1 MRDHQAGI
9 WHFSTAFSKSKWR
22 GLARFNAIALTGLAA
37 LVMAPTA
44 HAAITCERQITANVV
59 AFDKPL
65 MYNRLGAGNVNG
77 MMFALKRDVINTQSL
92 SPLTAGGLATP
103 GQLDL
108 RPDKRHRPLVLRVR
122 KGDCLTVNLQNLLTP
137 LANPLNVPLTEP
149 SGQLHTVFIDEQ
161 VKGRFVGFHAS
172 GVQLVNS
179 IADDGSN
186 TGQNVSSLVPQGGSK
201 SYVVYAEKEGVFNV
215 TSGGAVLGSDANQGN
230 SSNGLFGQLIVEP
243 TGAKIYRGQV
253 FEEEMRLAADANN
266 NGILDATE
274 LTATGQP
281 RIRYEAT
288 YPNTAPWTG
297 EGKGGLPILNMM
309 KCASATACEI
319 VHSEING
326 VIAGPN
332 ADGAF
337 PPSTY
342 PLESVGK
349 RNPTVPNRLE
359 PFRDFASVFHD
370 ETATG
375 QAFPGF
381 YINDPVFRYVL
392 AGVKDA
398 FMINYGSGGI
408 GSEIIANRLG
418 VGPTSDCADCAY
430 EEFFLTSLALND
442 PALTVDIPANVGLEN
457 LLPGQTPPAGTQGP
471 KANYVIGAEDAANVH
486 HSYIGDFVKFRNTH
500 IGKEQHV
507 FHLHNHQWL
516 YNSNDDNS
524 NYLDAQGIGPGAG
537 YTYEINFG
545 GSGNR
550 NKSAG
555 DAIFHCHFYPHFAQ
569 GMWYH
574 WRNNDTFS
582 AGTKLAASG
591 AGYHTARWALNNT
604 TPAVGSR
611 AYPDGEIV
619 AGTPIPAVVPLP
631 GKALPVMPGAVQVV
645 QNPLNSP
652 FNGKPLG
659 SLAKVIDRTQNPG
672 YPFWIAGI
680 EDTIGHRPPT
690 PPLDM
695 LSKAQALA
703 LKASGNPLWAQLQ
716 PDQAAGFD
724 GGLPRHSMKGYAAGS
739 ATTTVTT
746 RIDFSKE
753 FVKAAP
759 VYFPEEGTALEQL
772 AMAFH
777 AVRSHPTSKLD
788 FAGNATAA
796 SFVTNGSG
804 GPVVGAPFHNPCID
818 DTGVVLK
825 PGVIGTFFSGET
837 LTGMSTRGSSIFNSD
852 TPRIYKGTNLQFD
865 AVLNKTGYHY
875 PQQRIVALWQDV
887 APIITKQKPPEPL
900 VFRTN
905 TFDCTVFH
913 HSNLVPGV
921 YEIDDYQVRTPTD
934 IIGQHIHLPKWDLT
948 TTDGAANGWNY
959 EDGTMAASVIRE
971 RIHAIRNF
979 NACVGVDFGDP
990 RDGTGTCPV
999 AKDHPYWGKVAA
1011 QLGGRFPEEWKG
1023 ARTTMERWFS
1033 DPVVNT
1039 EGVDRGLGIV
1049 FTHDHYGPSTHQQI
1063 GLYSTLLTE
1072 PAGSRWVMNEN
1083 GQQLGYDPVS
1093 GAPARTDTLSDG
1105 TQFSDGGPTSWQ
1117 AAILTPATAPGGSTV
1132 KSETL
1137 TAFREFYLEFADFQH
1152 AYEAGV
1158 YMGAGQDGLPLLGTG
1173 PDLPPVVFNA
1183 GNPLFD
1189 GTTANAFRFAINPPA
1204 RLQATPVFPDLVLEV
1219 ANTAN
1224 APLNNFCPTRPC
1236 PQAIS
1241 VQDPGVLVVNYR
1253 MEPIAL
1259 RVFNPNKTG
1268 PDGKPGMQADGQAGD
1283 LAFALQ
1289 SRIDRV
1295 IPELNV
1301 MPNGT
1306 TVINGTQFPPHINA
1320 AGFTG
1325 GDPFTPMM
1333 RSYSGDLVHV
1343 KIQAGAHEEEHNATI
1358 HGVKWLQGGSGH
1370 GKAPNSGWR
1379 NSQAAGISEQFTLTT
1394 PVMADLSQAS
1404 LVADYAYNID
1414 SGVDGW
1420 WSGTWGLMRNYIMPR
1435 ADLFQLP
1442 GKKPLIPAN
1451 LQAFVL
1457 PAAERTQ
1464 QGGSLFGVCPAN
1476 APRRNYD
1483 ISAVLANAAL
1493 PNALGVTVA
1502 PAGDVSTMHVG
1513 APVNP
1518 AGGTLVY
1525 NHRNTTVAGN
1535 FVNDA
1540 GVTINLTHQGPLHD
1554 PTAILYVLTS
1564 DLNAKGKLLATAPVE
1579 PVMIRAAAGDCIN
1592 VTLRNTLPALVPD
1605 LATYSTLQ
1613 GVVKRD
1619 RLNPAGSTTFQTNLI
1634 RASSNVGLHPQLVE
1648 YDATR
1653 NDGTNI
1659 GGNPV
1664 QTVAPGGVR
1673 TYQWYAGDL
1682 GIGAIIPNPLSNLVD
1697 LANITPTPVELGG
1710 VNLHPADKIKQG
1722 AKSMVGAMVIQPS
1735 AATWTETT
1743 QVFDHQDGTGT
1754 RGTRAQ
1760 ATVTAGTNTFRDFSL
1775 VLTKGNT
1782 HYYKD
1787 GSPVE
1792 HLNGEGVGIPED
1804 SQEASG
1810 MSLNYGIEPLWFRF
1824 GLLPQAPFGR
1834 CAAGQTGC
1842 YGDIANP
1849 EQAYSNALIGV
1860 GGDPATP
1867 VFQATRN
1874 QQTRIHITNP
1884 HGTTR
1889 GSTFALH
1896 GHVWQR
1902 DPYICPGEARNT
1914 LTGACLMTTVAS
1926 RALGVNPQ
1934 GFATAGQES
1943 WTPASHFDIFLPSAG
1958 GGNGVIG
1965 DYLMRDQASFGNV
1978 SGVWGIM
1985 RVK

>member
-1 MRDHQAGI
+1 MRERIAGSG
-9 WHFSTAFSKSKWR
+9 HFPIIFDRFQRRTR
-22 GLARFNAIALTGLAA
+22 TLALAGLAA
-37 LVMAPTA
+37 LVVAPA
-44 HAAITCERQITANVV
+44 SHAAISCQREISANVV

-77 MMFALKRDVINTQSL
+77 MMYALKRDVINTTSQ
-92 SPLTAGGLATP
+92 SPLTVSGAATP
-103 GQLDL
+103 GKLDL

-122 KGDCLTVNLQNLLTP
+122 VGDCLTVNLQNLLTP
-137 LANPLNVPLTEP
+137 VANPFNVPLTEP
-149 SGQLHTVFIDEQ
+149 SGQQFTVLVDDQ

-172 GVQLVNS
+172 GVELVNS
-179 IADDGSN
+179 IADDGSH
-186 TGQNVSSLVPQGGSK
+186 TGVNLSSLAPQGGSK
-201 SYVVYAEKEGVFNV
+201 SYKMYAGKEGVFNI
-215 TSGGAVLGSDANQGN
+215 SNLGAVLGSDANQGN
-230 SSNGLFGQLIVEP
+230 SSNGMFGQLIVEP
-243 TGAKIYRGQV
+243 VGAKIYRGQL

-266 NGILDATE
+266 NGVLDAAE
-274 LTATGQP
+274 LTANGQP

-288 YPNTAPWTG
+288 YPNGNPWRA
-297 EGKGGLPILNMM
+297 EGKAGLPILNML
-309 KCASATACEI
+309 KCTSATACEI

-332 ADGAF
+332 ADGTF

-359 PFRDFASVFHD
+359 PFRDFASLFHD
-370 ETATG
+370 EPATA

-381 YINDPVFRYVL
+381 YKDDPVFRYVL
-392 AGVKDA
+392 AGVKDG

-442 PALTVDIPANVGLEN
+442 PALTVDIPANVGLER
-457 LLPGQTPPAGTQGP
+457 LLPGQVPPPGTQGP

-486 HSYIGDFVKFRNTH
+486 HSYLNDFVKFRNTH
-500 IGKEQHV
+500 VGKEQHV

-516 YNSNDDNS
+516 FNPNDDNA

-537 YTYEINFG
+537 YTYEMNFG

-574 WRNNDTFS
+574 WRINDTFT

-591 AGYHTARWALNNT
+591 TGYHTARWALGVT
-604 TPAVGSR
+604 TPAVGAR

-631 GKALPVMPGAVQVV
+631 GKGLAPMPGEVRVV
-645 QNPLNSP
+645 TNPLNSP

-659 SLAKVIDRTQNPG
+659 SLAKVIDRTKNPG
-672 YPFWIAGI
+672 YPFWVAGI
-680 EDTIGHRPPT
+680 EDIVGHRPPT

-695 LSKAQALA
+695 LTKAKAQA
-703 LKASGNPLWAQLQ
+703 LKASGNPLWSQLQ
-716 PDQAAGFD
+716 PNQADGFD
-724 GGLPRHSMKGYAAGS
+724 GGLPRHAIRGIAAGTV
-739 ATTTVTT
+739 AETVTN
-746 RIDFSKE
+746 RLDFSKE
-753 FVKAAP
+753 LVKANA
-759 VYFPEEGTALEQL
+759 VFYPEEGTDLEQL

-777 AVRSHPTSKLD
+777 AVRSRPTVKLD
-788 FAGNATAA
+788 LAGVPTA
-796 SFVTNGSG
+796 STFVTNGSG

-818 DTGVVLK
+818 DKGAVLK
-825 PGVIGTFFSGET
+825 PGVVGEFFSGET
-837 LTGMSTRGSSIFNSD
+837 LTGMNTRGSSIFNSD

-900 VFRTN
+900 VMRAN
-905 TFDCTVFH
+905 TFDCTVYH

-971 RIHAIRNF
+971 RIHAIRAF
-979 NACVGVDFGDP
+979 NACVGVDSGDS
-990 RDGTGTCPV
+990 RDGTGACPV
-999 AKDHPYWGKVAA
+999 AKAHPYWGKVAA

-1023 ARTTMERWFS
+1023 ARTTLQRWFS
-1033 DPVVNT
+1033 DPIVNT

-1072 PAGSRWVMNEN
+1072 PAGSRWVMNET

-1093 GAPARTDTLSDG
+1093 GAPARTDTNTDG

-1117 AAILTPATAPGGSTV
+1117 AAILTPSTAPGGSTV
-1132 KSETL
+1132 KSEAL
-1137 TAFREFYLEFADFQH
+1137 TAFREFYLEFSDFQH

-1158 YMGAGQDGLPLLGTG
+1158 YMGAGQDGLPLAGTG

-1183 GNPLFD
+1183 GNPQFD

-1204 RLQATPVFPDLVLEV
+1204 RKQINPVFPDLVLELKS
-1219 ANTAN
+1219 TAN
-1224 APLNNFCPTRPC
+1224 NPLNNFCPFRPC
-1236 PQAIS
+1236 PQAID

-1253 MEPIAL
+1253 MEPVAL
-1259 RVFNPNKTG
+1259 RVFDPNKLG
-1268 PDGKPGMQADGQAGD
+1268 PDGKPGMQADGLPGD

-1289 SRIDRV
+1289 SRTDRV
-1295 IPELNV
+1295 IADLNV
-1301 MPNGT
+1301 MPNGN
-1306 TVINGTQFPPHINA
+1306 TVINGTRFPPHINA
-1320 AGFTG
+1320 AGFDP

-1333 RSYSGDLVHV
+1333 RTYQGDIVRV
-1343 KIQAGAHEEEHNATI
+1343 KIQAGGHEEEHKATI

-1370 GKAPNSGWR
+1370 GSAPNSGWR
-1379 NSQAAGISEQFTLTT
+1379 NSQASGISEQFTLRT
-1394 PVMADLSQAS
+1394 PILPVDGNRGPL
-1404 LVADYAYNID
+1404 ADYAYSVD
-1414 SGVDGW
+1414 AAADGW
-1420 WSGTWGLMRNYIMPR
+1420 WSGMWGLMRSYEQQR
-1435 ADLFQLP
+1435 ADLFKLP
-1442 GKKPLIPAN
+1442 GAN
-1451 LQAFVL
+1451 TGPVTFGNQVNFN
-1457 PAAERTQ
+1457 
-1464 QGGSLFGVCPAN
+1464 GVCPKT
-1476 APRRNYD
+1476 APVRSYD
-1483 ISAVLANAAL
+1483 ITAVLANVAL
-1493 PNALGVTVA
+1493 DNPLGVTVA
-1502 PAGDVSTMHVG
+1502 PAGPVGTMHVG
-1513 APVNP
+1513 APVSP

-1535 FVNDA
+1535 FANEDGTTV
-1540 GVTINLTHQGPLHD
+1540 NLTHQGPLHD
-1554 PTAILYVLTS
+1554 PTAIMFVNS
-1564 DLNAKGKLLATAPVE
+1564 ADLETAGANKGKLKANVALE
-1579 PVMIRAAAGDCIN
+1579 PVVIRAAAGDCLEVRLAN
-1592 VTLRNTLPALVPD
+1592 NLPALVPD

-1613 GVVKRD
+1613 GVVKRNRGAGND
-1619 RLNPAGSTTFQTNLI
+1619 QGSTTFQSNLI
-1634 RASSNVGLHPQLVE
+1634 RPSSYVGLHPQLVAL
-1648 YDATR
+1648 DVTR
-1653 NDGTNI
+1653 DDGRI
-1659 GGNPV
+1659 VGANPV
-1664 QTVAPGGVR
+1664 GTQIAAPGAAGAATPYR
-1673 TYQWYAGDL
+1673 WYVGDL
-1682 GIGAIIPNPLSNLVD
+1682 DGPPLNGQV
-1697 LANITPTPVELGG
+1697 AVTATPIEFGG
-1710 VNLHPADKIKQG
+1710 SNLHPADAIKQG
-1722 AKSMVGAMVIQPS
+1722 AKSLVGAMVVHPQG
-1735 AATWTETT
+1735 ATWVENT
-1743 QVFDHQDGTGT
+1743 QVFDHQDGAGT
-1754 RGTRAQ
+1754 RATRAQ
-1760 ATVTAGTNTFRDFSL
+1760 ATVTAGANTFRDFSL

-1782 HYYKD
+1782 HYYRD

-1792 HLNGEGVGIPED
+1792 HINGEGVGIPED
-1804 SQEASG
+1804 SQEATG

-1824 GLLPQAPFGR
+1824 GILPQAPFGR
-1834 CAAGQTGC
+1834 CPAGQTGC

-1849 EQAYSNALIGV
+1849 ELAYSNSLVGV
-1860 GGDPATP
+1860 GGDPVTP
-1867 VFQATRN
+1867 VFQANRN

-1889 GSTFALH
+1889 GSTFGLH

-1914 LTGACLMTTVAS
+1914 LTGACLMTSVGS

-1943 WTPASHFDIFLPSAG
+1943 WTPASHFDVFLPSAG

-1965 DYLMRDQASFGNV
+1965 DYLMRDHGSFGNA
-1978 SGVWGIM
+1978 SGAWGIM

>member
-1 MRDHQAGI
+1 
-9 WHFSTAFSKSKWR
+9 
-22 GLARFNAIALTGLAA
+22 
-37 LVMAPTA
+37 MAPDA
-44 HAAITCERQITANVV
+44 QAAITCQRQVTANVV

-77 MMFALKRDVINTQSL
+77 MMFALKRDVINTSTQ
-92 SPLTAGGLATP
+92 SPLTVTGAATP
-103 GQLDL
+103 GKLDL

-122 KGDCLTVNLQNLLTP
+122 VGDCLTVNLQNLLTAA
-137 LANPLNVPLTEP
+137 ANPLNVPLTEP
-149 SGQLHTVFIDEQ
+149 SGQKHTVFLDEQ
-161 VKGRFVGFHAS
+161 VRGRFVGFHAS
-172 GVQLVNS
+172 GMELVDS

-186 TGQNVSSLVPQGGSK
+186 TGANVSSLVAPGASK
-201 SYVVYAEKEGVFNV
+201 SYRLYASKEGVFNV
-215 TSGGAVLGSDANQGN
+215 TSGGAVVGSDGNQGN

-243 TGAKIYRGQV
+243 TDAKIYRGQV
-253 FEEEMRLAADANN
+253 FEEEMRLSADVNGD
-266 NGILDATE
+266 GILSAAE
-274 LTATGQP
+274 LTPDGQP

-288 YPNTAPWTG
+288 YPAGNPWTA
-297 EGKGGLPILNMM
+297 EGKAGLPILNMM
-309 KCASATACEI
+309 KCATATACEI
-319 VHSEING
+319 VHSEINA

-332 ADGAF
+332 GGAF

-370 ETATG
+370 ETANG

-381 YINDPVFRYVL
+381 YKNDPVFRYVL
-392 AGVKDA
+392 EGVKDA

-430 EEFFLTSLALND
+430 EEFFLTSHALND
-442 PALTVDIPANVGLEN
+442 PALTVDIPANVGLES
-457 LLPGQTPPAGTQGP
+457 LLPGQVPPPGTQGP

-486 HSYIGDFVKFRNTH
+486 HSYINDFVKFRNTH

-516 YNSNDDNS
+516 FNPNDDNA

-582 AGTKLAASG
+582 TGTRLAASG
-591 AGYHTARWALNNT
+591 TGYHTTVWALGNT
-604 TPAVGSR
+604 TPAAGAR

-619 AGTPIPAVVPLP
+619 AGTPIPALVPLP
-631 GKALPVMPGAVQVV
+631 GKGLAPMPAQVTV
-645 QNPLNSP
+645 VTNPLAST

-659 SLAKVIDRTQNPG
+659 SLAKVVDRSKNPG
-672 YPFWIAGI
+672 YPFWVAGM

-695 LSKAQALA
+695 LTKAKAQE
-703 LKASGNPLWAQLQ
+703 LKASGKALWSQLQ
-716 PDQAAGFD
+716 PAQADGFD
-724 GGLPRHSMKGYAAGS
+724 GGLPRHAMKGYAAGA
-739 ATTTVTT
+739 ATNTVTA
-746 RIDFSKE
+746 RLDFSKE
-753 FVKAAP
+753 FVKAVP
-759 VYFPEEGTALEQL
+759 VYFPEEGTDLEQV

-777 AVRSHPTSKLD
+777 AVREHATYKLD
-788 FAGNATAA
+788 MNGVATQAT
-796 SFVTNGSG
+796 FVTNGSG

-825 PGVIGTFFSGET
+825 PGVVGSFFSGDS
-837 LTGMSTRGSSIFNSD
+837 LTGMNTHGSSIFNSD
-852 TPRIYKGTNLQFD
+852 SPRIYKGTNMQFD
-865 AVLNKTGYHY
+865 AVLNKTGYHF

-887 APIITKQKPPEPL
+887 APIITKTKPPEPL
-900 VFRTN
+900 VFRAN
-905 TFDCTVFH
+905 TFDCTVYH

-948 TTDGAANGWNY
+948 TTDGAANGWNF

-971 RIHAIRNF
+971 RILAIRRF
-979 NACVGVDFGDP
+979 NACTGVESGDP
-990 RDGTGTCPV
+990 RDGTGACPV

-1011 QLGGRFPEEWKG
+1011 QLGGRFPEEWRG
-1023 ARTTMERWFS
+1023 ARTTMERWFT

-1063 GLYSTLLTE
+1063 GLYSTLLAE
-1072 PAGSRWVMNEN
+1072 PAGSRWVMNET

-1093 GAPARTDTLSDG
+1093 GAPARTDTNTDG
-1105 TQFSDGGPTSWQ
+1105 SQFSDGGPTSWQ
-1117 AAILTPATAPGGSTV
+1117 AAILTPATATGGSTV
-1132 KSETL
+1132 KSEAL
-1137 TAFREFYLEFADFQH
+1137 TPYREFYFEFSDFQH

-1158 YMGAGQDGLPLLGTG
+1158 YMGAGQDGLPLVGTG
-1173 PDLPPVVFNA
+1173 AGLPPVVLNA
-1183 GNPLFD
+1183 GNAQFD
-1189 GTTANAFRFAINPPA
+1189 GNTANAFRFAINPPA
-1204 RLQATPVFPDLVLEV
+1204 RQQITPVFPDLVLEV
-1219 ANTAN
+1219 QNTAN
-1224 APLNNFCPTRPC
+1224 NALNNFCPSRPC
-1236 PQAIS
+1236 PQAID

-1253 MEPIAL
+1253 MEPVAL
-1259 RVFNPNKTG
+1259 RVFDPNKIG
-1268 PDGKPGMQADGQAGD
+1268 PDGKPGMQAAGKPGD

-1289 SRIDRV
+1289 SRTDRV
-1295 IPELNV
+1295 IPQLNV
-1301 MPNGT
+1301 MPNGS
-1306 TVINGTQFPPHINA
+1306 TVINGTKFPPHINA

-1333 RSYSGDLVHV
+1333 RTYQGDVVRV
-1343 KIQAGAHEEEHNATI
+1343 KIQAGGHEEEHNATI
-1358 HGVKWLQGGSGH
+1358 HGVKWLQSGSGH
-1370 GKAPNSGWR
+1370 GTSPNSGWR
-1379 NSQAAGISEQFTLTT
+1379 NAQAAGISEQFTLRSPIL
-1394 PVMADLSQAS
+1394 PVDAARGPL
-1404 LVADYAYNID
+1404 ADYAYSMD
-1414 SGVDGW
+1414 SGNDGW
-1420 WSGTWGLMRNYIMPR
+1420 WSGMWGVMRSYEQLR
-1435 ADLFQLP
+1435 ADLFKLP
-1442 GKKPLIPAN
+1442 GPNTGPV
-1451 LQAFVL
+1451 AFGN
-1457 PAAERTQ
+1457 Q
-1464 QGGSLFGVCPAN
+1464 QNFNGVCPKS
-1476 APRRNYD
+1476 APVRAYD
-1483 ISAVLANAAL
+1483 ITAVLANVAL
-1493 PNALGVTVA
+1493 DNTLGVTVA
-1502 PAGDVSTMHVG
+1502 PAGPVGTMHVG
-1513 APVNP
+1513 APLNP

-1535 FVNDA
+1535 FVTDN
-1540 GVTINLTHQGPLHD
+1540 GVVVNLTHQGPLHD
-1554 PTAILYVLTS
+1554 PTAIVYVRTA
-1564 DLNAKGKLLATAPVE
+1564 DLVAGKLKPGVPLE
-1579 PVMIRAAAGDCIN
+1579 PVVIRAAAGDCLQVQLN
-1592 VTLRNTLPALVPD
+1592 NNLPALVPD

-1613 GVVKRD
+1613 GVAKRN
-1619 RLNPAGSTTFQTNLI
+1619 RLGAEGSTRFDQNLI
-1634 RASSNVGLHPQLVE
+1634 RPSSFVGIHPQLVAI
-1648 YDATR
+1648 DVTQD
-1653 NDGTNI
+1653 DGRLV
-1659 GGNPV
+1659 GANPERRQLAV
-1664 QTVAPGGVR
+1664 PGGGTFYR
-1673 TYQWYAGDL
+1673 WYVGDL
-1682 GIGAIIPNPLSNLVD
+1682 NGTPLNGQVTVTATPIEFGGFNLQ
-1697 LANITPTPVELGG
+1697 
-1710 VNLHPADKIKQG
+1710 PADVIKQG
-1722 AKSMVGAMVIQPS
+1722 AKSLVGTMVVHPTGS
-1735 AATWTETT
+1735 TWVEDTL
-1743 QVFDHQDGTGT
+1743 VFNHQNGV
-1754 RGTRAQ
+1754 GTRATRGQ
-1760 ATVTAGTNTFRDFSL
+1760 ATVTAGANTFRDFSL

-1782 HYYKD
+1782 HYYRD

-1792 HLNGEGVGIPED
+1792 HMNGEGVGIPED

-1810 MSLNYGIEPLWFRF
+1810 MLLNYGTEPLWFRF
-1824 GLLPQAPFGR
+1824 GILPQAPFGH
-1834 CAAGQTGC
+1834 CAVGQTGC

-1849 EQAYSNALIGV
+1849 ELAYSNALAGV
-1860 GGDPATP
+1860 GGDPVTP
-1867 VFQATRN
+1867 VFQANRN
-1874 QQTRIHITNP
+1874 QQTRVHITNP

-1889 GSTFALH
+1889 GSTLALH

-1914 LTGACLMTTVAS
+1914 LTGSCLMTSVGS

-1934 GFATAGQES
+1934 GFATGGQES
-1943 WTPASHFDIFLPSAG
+1943 WTPSSHFDVFLPSAG

-1965 DYLMRDQASFGNV
+1965 DYLMRDQAAFGNA